1 MPEQVRCP
9 ECDATLRV
17 PDHLLGKNVKC
28 PRCKQTFTAQVER
41 EVDELEEAE
50 TEPEPEPPRPR
61 KRPVIRDEDEEEE
74 ERSRPRKRSAA
85 RDEDEEEEEE
95 RPRPRRRP
103 SSRDDDEDGD
113 EEEEEDRPRRRRRRR
128 RGGNAAAMV
137 TGPAIALLVV
147 GILGVLVGIA
157 NVVYTVAAGGDP
169 TETTS
174 YKMGTYI
181 GSFAS
186 VIWGFVVLSGGLY
199 MKGLRNRGSVM
210 TACIFAML
218 PCNPCC
224 LLGLPFGIWALV
236 VLNNPQVTDAF
247 S

>member
-1 MPEQVRCP
+1 MPQQVRCP

-61 KRPVIRDEDEEEE
+61 KRPVIRDE
-74 ERSRPRKRSAA
+74 
-85 RDEDEEEEEE
+85 EDEEEEE
-95 RPRPRRRP
+95 RPRRRRP
-103 SSRDDDEDGD
+103 RDEDED
-113 EEEEEDRPRRRRRRR
+113 EEEEEDRPRRRRRR

-137 TGPAIALLVV
+137 TGPAIALLVL

-157 NVVYTVAAGGDP
+157 YVVLVFTGSMLDP
-169 TETTS
+169 NAS
-174 YKMGTYI
+174 GIAKVGPIVY
-181 GSFAS
+181 SFAW
-186 VIWGFVVLSGGLY
+186 VLWGLVVLSGGIY

-218 PCNPCC
+218 PCNICC
-224 LLGLPFGIWALV
+224 ILGLPFGIWGLV
-236 VLNNPQVTDAF
+236 VLSNSEVQRAF
-247 S
+247 E